1 MKDEEAKKLAAALE
15 AQRRMKVGITGLET
29 GRALTAAL
37 KAMYKG
43 VSAEAE
49 ALMDQI
55 IVAAD
60 LLKEELE
67 IVMARMQL
75 GNVELEDPSYI
86 DEALT
91 RMEDAV
97 EKYRAWKES
106 GGPAGPAEPTPGGS
120 VAKPGSGP
128 AHEKGETDDG

>member
-1 MKDEEAKKLAAALE
+1 MKDEEAKRLETEELMKSGMAGLKAGRELAAA
-15 AQRRMKVGITGLET
+15 M
-29 GRALTAAL
+29 
-37 KAMYKG
+37 KAMYRSI
-43 VSAEAE
+43 SAEAE

-55 IVAAD
+55 VVAAD

-91 RMEDAV
+91 RMEEAV
-97 EKYRAWKES
+97 EKYREWKES